1 MMLVATM
8 SYMVGLLLFI
18 AAVAV
23 IIAALV
29 DVSKYFRGQTIIS
42 GRQLLLRLVMAV
54 LLLGII
60 GLGLWGKVYL
70 SGETSDPMTLAIA
83 VGLAI
88 VMIVVVVLLALLD
101 LRQVMAA
108 QRQARAELYQ
118 RLADMRQEIEELT
131 NKAKQSQDK
140 TEQDIETES

>member
-8 SYMVGLLLFI
+8 YTVGVLLSI
-18 AAVAV
+18 AAVVV

-29 DVSKYFRGQTIIS
+29 EVSKYFRGQTIIS

-54 LLLGII
+54 LLLAII
-60 GLGLWGKVYL
+60 GLAFWGKVYL
-70 SGETSDPMTLAIA
+70 SNENREPTALA
-83 VGLAI
+83 VGIGLGI
-88 VMIVVVVLLALLD
+88 VMIVAVVVLALVD

-108 QRQARAELYQ
+108 QHRARAELYE

-131 NKAKQSQDK
+131 KAKQSHNK
-140 TEQDIETES
+140 TEHDPETES

>member
-1 MMLVATM
+1 MMVVATM
-8 SYMVGLLLFI
+8 YTVGVVLSI

-29 DVSKYFRGQTIIS
+29 EVSKYFRGQTIIS
-42 GRQLLLRLVMAV
+42 GRQLLLRLVMAL

-60 GLGLWGKVYL
+60 GLGFWGKVYL
-70 SGETSDPMTLAIA
+70 TRSPDPMTVATA

-88 VMIVVVVLLALLD
+88 VMIVAVVVLALWD

-108 QRQARAELYQ
+108 QHQARAELYE

-131 NKAKQSQDK
+131 TKAKQSQDK
-140 TEQDIETES
+140 AEQDPETES

>member
-1 MMLVATM
+1 M
-8 SYMVGLLLFI
+8 SYTVGVLLSI

-29 DVSKYFRGQTIIS
+29 EVSKYFRGQTIIS

-54 LLLGII
+54 LLLAII
-60 GLGLWGKVYL
+60 GLGFWGKIYL
-70 SGETSDPMTLAIA
+70 SSENRDPMTVATA

-88 VMIVVVVLLALLD
+88 VMIVAVVVLALVD

-108 QRQARAELYQ
+108 QHRARAELYE

-131 NKAKQSQDK
+131 SEARQSQDK
-140 TEQDIETES
+140 AEQDPETES

>member
-8 SYMVGLLLFI
+8 SYTVGVLLAI

-29 DVSKYFRGQTIIS
+29 EVSKYFRGQTIIS

-54 LLLGII
+54 LLLAII
-60 GLGLWGKVYL
+60 GLGFWGKVYL
-70 SGETSDPMTLAIA
+70 TRSPDPMTVAIA

-88 VMIVVVVLLALLD
+88 VMIVAVVVLALLD

-108 QRQARAELYQ
+108 QHRARSELYE

-131 NKAKQSQDK
+131 NQARQGQDK
-140 TEQDIETES
+140 TEQDPETEL

>member
-1 MMLVATM
+1 M
-8 SYMVGLLLFI
+8 SYTVGVLLSI

-29 DVSKYFRGQTIIS
+29 EVTKYFRGQTIIS

-54 LLLGII
+54 LLLAII
-60 GLGLWGKVYL
+60 GLGFWGKIYL
-70 SGETSDPMTLAIA
+70 TGGSPDPMTVATA

-88 VMIVVVVLLALLD
+88 VMIVAVVVLALVD

-108 QRQARAELYQ
+108 QHRARAELYE

-131 NKAKQSQDK
+131 NKARQSQDK
-140 TEQDIETES
+140 AEQDPDTES

>member
-1 MMLVATM
+1 M
-8 SYMVGLLLFI
+8 SYTVGLLLFI

-23 IIAALV
+23 IIAA
-29 DVSKYFRGQTIIS
+29 YFRGQTIIS

-54 LLLGII
+54 LLLAII

-70 SGETSDPMTLAIA
+70 SGGSSDPMTLAIA

-88 VMIVVVVLLALLD
+88 VMIVAVVVLALLD

-108 QRQARAELYQ
+108 QRRARAELYQ

-131 NKAKQSQDK
+131 KAKQSQDK

>member
-1 MMLVATM
+1 M
-8 SYMVGLLLFI
+8 SYTVGVLLSI
-18 AAVAV
+18 AAVTV

-29 DVSKYFRGQTIIS
+29 EVSKYFRGQTIIS

-60 GLGLWGKVYL
+60 GLGFWGKVYL
-70 SGETSDPMTLAIA
+70 SSENREPTALA
-83 VGLAI
+83 VGIGLGL
-88 VMIVVVVLLALLD
+88 VMIVAVVVLALLD

-108 QRQARAELYQ
+108 QQRARGELYQ

-131 NKAKQSQDK
+131 KAKQSQDK